1 MDGEEECEKKASAAR
16 LGLDWIEFGCQQTL
30 GLGGGCNLTLQVQV
44 FGDWHCKYPAWA
56 LGLTLG
62 SARHT
67 SGGTGP
73 LQAWEQSRSRQLEL
87 VEAL

>member
-1 MDGEEECEKKASAAR
+1 MRLSKNV

-30 GLGGGCNLTLQVQV
+30 GLGGWMQLDSASSSFWRLG
-44 FGDWHCKYPAWA
+44 GGHCKYPAWA